1 MSGSALDDTLSFVAG
16 TNNGA
21 LSSQESDVYS
31 WLLMNS
37 ELFPAPPAGVA
48 TSEAVSASP
57 SPPSTSPREAEVAGG
72 ITSTMA
78 TLDGDGGD
86 YEGDSG
92 GGGGGVGGMV
102 GYGDDGGDGGD
113 GGEGGEGGYGGS
125 KALTD
130 EQKRSRRLEK
140 NREIARNCRKR
151 KRERLQLLEQEVR
164 FASWAT
170 ESVWQGL
177 VTEGSCPCS
186 ERHGFGTRV

>member
-57 SPPSTSPREAEVAGG
+57 SPPSTSPRDAEVAGG

-92 GGGGGVGGMV
+92 GTGGGVGGV
-102 GYGDDGGDGGD
+102 GGYGDDGRDGGD
-113 GGEGGEGGYGGS
+113 EGNGGEGGYGS
-125 KALTD
+125 KTLTD
-130 EQKRSRRLEK
+130 EQKRTRRLEK

-164 FASWAT
+164 EARP
-170 ESVWQGL
+170 G
-177 VTEGSCPCS
+177 
-186 ERHGFGTRV
+186 